1 VLSRASASAM
11 PATSWAASSGSRRT
25 VATQASDFHVLSTR
39 KPPSVCAETR
49 TPRPPPR
56 WSSTQVPG
64 DCSGIVMSGL

>member
-1 VLSRASASAM
+1 M
-11 PATSWAASSGSRRT
+11 PPTSCAASSGSSRT

-39 KPPSVCAETR
+39 KPPSVCADTR

-64 DCSGIVMSGL
+64 ASSGIVMDGL